1 MALVELK
8 FEDTVIYVEDEVPV
22 EETGIALN
30 MPETDDLENTMSMKP
45 IKSEEDL
52 LGDTMIKEKNRLF
65 KFIFIYLIFT
75 IILTTISFIYALLLH
90 NGILF
95 TTEPGFNNVTF
106 IIGLILFFILG
117 LLSGIVAKKNG
128 LIEGLLSSL
137 YWSRLYTSSPFT
149 SRLTIL

>member
-1 MALVELK
+1 M
-8 FEDTVIYVEDEVPV
+8 
-22 EETGIALN
+22 
-30 MPETDDLENTMSMKP
+30 
-45 IKSEEDL
+45 
-52 LGDTMIKEKNRLF
+52 KEKNKIY
-65 KFIFIYLIFT
+65 KFLIVYLIFT

-137 YWSRLYTSSPFT
+137 IIISIILLINLIIKIEIRPMFFIKMGSYLLCSMAGGIIGVNK
-149 SRLTIL
+149 TIKKL